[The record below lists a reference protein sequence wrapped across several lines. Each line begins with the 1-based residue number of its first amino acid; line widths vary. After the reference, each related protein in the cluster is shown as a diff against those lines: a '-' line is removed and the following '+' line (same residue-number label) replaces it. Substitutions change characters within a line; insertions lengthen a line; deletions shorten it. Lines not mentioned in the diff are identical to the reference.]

1 MPFGSGGH
9 AVSPFRLEIPA
20 GGHLTLAIQVRFSVL
35 QIAEIYKSIQGEGE
49 FTGTSSVFV
58 RTTGCNLRCWFCDTP
73 FTSWEPEG
81 EAQSIEQVLSQVA
94 ELGAEHVVVTGGEPL
109 LLPEIV
115 PLTAELRSRGH
126 FVTLETAGTVF
137 RDATADLMSISPKL
151 ANSTPSVDRSAIWSK
166 RHEELRHR
174 PAVIRSLIAESRY
187 QLKFVIDVPTDVAQ
201 VEEWLA
207 EFPEIDRG
215 RVWLMPQATTREEL
229 SAKTDWIEDAATKNG
244 FQFTSRLHIEQFG
257 NARGY

>member
-1 MPFGSGGH
+1 M
-9 AVSPFRLEIPA
+9 
-20 GGHLTLAIQVRFSVL
+20 L

-81 EAQSIEQVLSQVA
+81 KPQTIDQVLSQIA
-94 ELGAEHVVVTGGEPL
+94 ELEVEHVVVTGGEPL
-109 LLPEIV
+109 LLPDIV

-137 RDATADLMSISPKL
+137 REATADLMSISPKL
-151 ANSTPSVDRSAIWSK
+151 ANSTPSVDRSATWSK

-174 PAVIRSLIAESRY
+174 PVVIRSLIAESRY
-187 QLKFVIDVPTDVAQ
+187 QLKFVIDVPSDVAQ

-207 EFPEIDRG
+207 EFPEIERG

-229 SAKTDWIEDAATKNG
+229 SARTDWIEASAAKNG

>member
-1 MPFGSGGH
+1 M
-9 AVSPFRLEIPA
+9 
-20 GGHLTLAIQVRFSVL
+20 L
-35 QIAEIYKSIQGEGE
+35 QIAEIYQSVQGEGE

-73 FTSWEPEG
+73 FTSWNPEG
-81 EAQSIEQVLSQVA
+81 NSQTIEQVLSQVT

-109 LLPEIV
+109 LLPDIV
-115 PLTAELRSRGH
+115 PLTTELRSRGH

-137 RDATADLMSISPKL
+137 READADLMSISPKL
-151 ANSTPSVDRSAIWSK
+151 ANSTPSADRSRTWSR
-166 RHEELRHR
+166 RHEQLRHR
-174 PAVIRSLIAESRY
+174 PEVIRRLILETPY

-201 VEEWLA
+201 VEEWLV
-207 EFPEIDRG
+207 EFPEIDHG
-215 RVWLMPQATTREEL
+215 RVWLMPQATTENEL
-229 SAKTDWIEDAATKNG
+229 AAKVDWVQQAAKSSG

>member
-1 MPFGSGGH
+1 
-9 AVSPFRLEIPA
+9 
-20 GGHLTLAIQVRFSVL
+20 VL
-35 QIAEIYKSIQGEGE
+35 QIAEIYQSIQGEGE

-81 EAQSIEQVLSQVA
+81 EPQSIEHVLSQVA
-94 ELGAEHVVVTGGEPL
+94 ELGTQHVVVTGGEPL

-137 RDATADLMSISPKL
+137 RAATADLMSISPKL
-151 ANSTPSVDRSAIWSK
+151 ANSTPSTDRSPIWSK

-174 PAVIRSLIAESRY
+174 PAVIRSLISESRY
-187 QLKFVIDVPTDVAQ
+187 QLKFVINVPTDVAQ
-201 VEEWLA
+201 VEEWLT

-229 SAKTDWIEDAATKNG
+229 SAKTSWIEEAATKVG

>member
-1 MPFGSGGH
+1 
-9 AVSPFRLEIPA
+9 
-20 GGHLTLAIQVRFSVL
+20 VL
-35 QIAEIYKSIQGEGE
+35 QIAEIYQSVQGEGE

-81 EAQSIEQVLSQVA
+81 NSRTLAQVLSDVA

-109 LLPEIV
+109 LLPDIV

-126 FVTLETAGTVF
+126 YVTLETAGTVF
-137 RDATADLMSISPKL
+137 RVAAADLMSISPKL
-151 ANSTPSVDRSAIWSK
+151 SNSTPSADRSLTWSR
-166 RHEELRHR
+166 RHEQLRHR
-174 PAVIRSLIAESRY
+174 PAIIRQLIAEVPY
-187 QLKFVIDVPTDVAQ
+187 QLKFVIDAPTDVAQ
-201 VEEWLA
+201 VEEWLV
-207 EFPEIDRG
+207 EFPEIDHG
-215 RVWLMPQATTREEL
+215 RVWLMPQATTRDEL
-229 SAKTDWIEDAATKNG
+229 AAKADWVQQAAESSG

>member
-1 MPFGSGGH
+1 MPIGPGGH

-20 GGHLTLAIQVRFSVL
+20 GSHLTLAIQVRFSVL
-35 QIAEIYKSIQGEGE
+35 QISEIYKSIQGEGE
-49 FTGTSSVFV
+49 FTGTSSVFE
-58 RTTGCNLRCWFCDTP
+58 RPTGCNLRCWFCDTP

-81 EAQSIEQVLSQVA
+81 ETQSIEQVLSQVA

-109 LLPEIV
+109 LLPDIV

-174 PAVIRSLIAESRY
+174 PAVIRSFIAEPRY

>member
-1 MPFGSGGH
+1 MPIGPGGH
-9 AVSPFRLEIPA
+9 AVSPFRLEIPVSS
-20 GGHLTLAIQVRFSVL
+20 HLTLAIQVRFSVL
-35 QIAEIYKSIQGEGE
+35 QISEIYKSIQGEGE

-81 EAQSIEQVLSQVA
+81 ETQSIEQVLSQVA

-109 LLPEIV
+109 LLPDIV

-174 PAVIRSLIAESRY
+174 PAVIRSFIAEPRY

>member
-1 MPFGSGGH
+1 M
-9 AVSPFRLEIPA
+9 
-20 GGHLTLAIQVRFSVL
+20 L

-81 EAQSIEQVLSQVA
+81 EQQSIDHVLSQVA
-94 ELGAEHVVVTGGEPL
+94 EFEVEHVVVTGGEPL
-109 LLPEIV
+109 LLPDIV

-137 RDATADLMSISPKL
+137 RAVTTDLMSISPKL
-151 ANSTPSVDRSAIWSK
+151 ANSTPGVDRSPAWSK

-174 PAVIRSLIAESRY
+174 PVVIRSLIGEPRY

-201 VEEWLA
+201 VEEWLV

-229 SAKTDWIEDAATKNG
+229 SAKTDWIEAAAMENG
-244 FQFTSRLHIEQFG
+244 FQFTSRLHIEQYG

>member
-1 MPFGSGGH
+1 MPIGPGGH

-20 GGHLTLAIQVRFSVL
+20 SSHLTLAIQVRFSVL
-35 QIAEIYKSIQGEGE
+35 QISEIYKSIQGEGE

-81 EAQSIEQVLSQVA
+81 ETQSIEQVLSQVA

-109 LLPEIV
+109 LLPDIV

-174 PAVIRSLIAESRY
+174 PAVIRSFIAEPRY